1 MRRPVLSIGLL
12 KGGGDVGAY
21 YSADDY
27 YSADAA
33 DLHEGRELD
42 EAGPEPAAAGD
53 DVGEGGPG
61 FGERGA
67 GSGGAGGG
75 RDSDCRENESE
86 RGNRADSSNQTKY
99 ASGDAEREPS
109 GSPRDPSQAASAG
122 GGEEES
128 TPRGKGQWFG
138 RGADA
143 LGLRGPVDPQTLNA
157 IIRGELPNGDVLGT
171 RPDPATG
178 ERQHTGGWDLT
189 FSAPK
194 SVSVLAEITG
204 NRELFKAHND
214 AVKAAVTWLEE
225 EAATIRRT
233 GWLGKK
239 TQLTGNLVVAMFQH
253 DTSRA
258 QDPQL
263 HTHALVLNA
272 TQRDDGGWRSLHS
285 RPLFEHKMAAGNVY
299 RAALALS
306 LRRAGFEIERTH
318 ADGRFE
324 IASVPKEVIETF
336 SKRRADIDAKL
347 AEWNQE
353 GPAMSANAALKTR
366 EHKRPLSMNERREA
380 WVAESAAL
388 GFDPAQA
395 LREGRSA
402 GDRMAPVTQVER
414 LAILRNAIDR
424 LSEREAAFTNADLI
438 GATLAAGMG
447 KLDVEATKRVAG
459 DATRTK
465 GIDLYEAR
473 IGERKAWTT
482 PKAAQQEQRIEAQVE
497 RGRDSADAILGRR
510 QVDKQL
516 KNSPLNEGQRDAV
529 KLIVSSKDQFVA
541 IVGRPGTGKTT
552 MVGYVKQILDREGYT
567 AIGMAPNGAAAKE
580 LAEGGRLG
588 VARTVASQVA
598 RVGRD
603 VARLRGMAPGERDR
617 LMEGFRKQVWI
628 VDESS
633 QLANAD
639 MRKLIQLASFTG
651 AKVALIGDPAQLEA
665 INAGRPF
672 DRLIKT
678 GIRHVEMTEIHRQ
691 HNLEDRVLVQT
702 AIDRDISKAMTLLDP
717 KIRELG
723 GNREAELV
731 RRWWESGDRS
741 QTLMVSMRNEVKT
754 RLNDRAREYLQD
766 AGELGQQT
774 EARQLFPVFGQKA
787 DRGHA
792 ASYKSGDVLRFGRDY
807 AKMEIGQDTYWRV
820 LNVDGKTSINRLTIS
835 DGEQILSFDA
845 RDART
850 ALRHA
855 EHFRPRTTTL
865 AVNDRIVW
873 NRPDRDR
880 KLVNG
885 DVLTV
890 EGVSKRGVIARTP
903 DGRTVDF
910 APKPDIVAGGT
921 HQDQHW
927 EHYYATSL
935 YKSQG
940 KTADRVLVDAPVQD
954 AHMLNH
960 HAFLVGVSRHRES
973 LTFFTDDKA
982 ELAKRIIH
990 NPGDKTSAQ
999 ESIGEERADR
1009 LRSTLELISRAFG
1022 SSSRPAEPSPIDSI
1036 MDGIKRS
1043 PEFSRDRERLSPHVT
1058 ALLERTPVSDLDLEP
1073 PPRNP
1078 ERSIGLREL
1087 QR

>member
-1 MRRPVLSIGLL
+1 MLSIGLL

-33 DLHEGRELD
+33 DLPDSVAPDEPHLEIARAGGDDGELGPGVEGRE
-42 EAGPEPAAAGD
+42 
-53 DVGEGGPG
+53 VGVGR
-61 FGERGA
+61 RGA
-67 GSGGAGGG
+67 AGAGG
-75 RDSDCRENESE
+75 DPEE
-86 RGNRADSSNQTKY
+86 RGVEPNSSHRDP
-99 ASGDAEREPS
+99 ASGDAREARDGTERAPGAPQADRPGPTATGAERGGE
-109 GSPRDPSQAASAG
+109 GSPT
-122 GGEEES
+122 GEP
-128 TPRGKGQWFG
+128 TRGKGQWFG
-138 RGADA
+138 KGAEA
-143 LGLRGPVDPQTLNA
+143 LDLRGPVDSQVLNA
-157 IIRGELPNGDVLGT
+157 IIRGELPNGEVLGT
-171 RPDPATG
+171 RPNASTG

-194 SVSVLAEITG
+194 SVSVLAEITA
-204 NRELFKAHND
+204 NRELFKAHNA
-214 AVKAAVTWLEE
+214 AVKEAVTWLEA

-239 TQLTGNLVVAMFQH
+239 TELTGNLVVAMFQH

-272 TQRDDGGWRSLHS
+272 TQRDDGKWRSLHS
-285 RPLFEHKMAAGNVY
+285 RPHFEHKMAAGNVY

-306 LRRAGFEIERTH
+306 LQRAGFEIEQTH

-324 IASVPKEVIETF
+324 IAGVPKEVLETF

-347 AEWNQE
+347 TEWNQDGAE
-353 GPAMSANAALKTR
+353 MSARAALKTR
-366 EHKRPLSMNERREA
+366 SRKGALSMVERRETWA
-380 WVAESAAL
+380 AEAAAH
-388 GFDPAQA
+388 GFDAAQA
-395 LREGRSA
+395 LREGMSGRDQRRAIS
-402 GDRMAPVTQVER
+402 DDEKV
-414 LAILRNAIDR
+414 AILRNAIDR

-447 KLDVEATKRVAG
+447 RLAAADAMAIAG

-465 GIDLYEAR
+465 GLDLYEAR

-497 RGRDSADAILGRR
+497 RGRDSFDAILSRR
-510 QVDKQL
+510 QVDKHL
-516 KNSPLNEGQRDAV
+516 KTSSLNQGQRDAV
-529 KLIVSSKDQFVA
+529 KLIVSSTDQFVA
-541 IVGRPGTGKTT
+541 VVGRPGTGKTT
-552 MVGYVKQILDREGYT
+552 MVGQVKELLDREGYT
-567 AIGMAPNGAAAKE
+567 AVGMAPNGAAAKE

-588 VARTVASQVA
+588 VARTVASQIA
-598 RVGRD
+598 RVGGE
-603 VARLRGMAPGERDR
+603 VARLRSMEPSERDR

-633 QLANAD
+633 QLANAE

-651 AKVALIGDPAQLEA
+651 AKIALIGDPAQLEA

-691 HNLEDRVLVQT
+691 RKLEDRVLVQT
-702 AIDRDISKAMTLLDP
+702 AIDRDIAKAMTLLDP
-717 KIRELG
+717 NIRELG

-731 RRWWESGDRS
+731 RQWWESGNRS
-741 QTLMVSMRNEVKT
+741 ETLMVSMRNEVKT
-754 RLNDRAREYLQD
+754 RLNDRARDYRRE
-766 AGELGQQT
+766 AGELGQET
-774 EARQLFPVFGQKA
+774 DARQLFPVFGQKS

-792 ASYKSGDVLRFGRDY
+792 ASYKAGDVLRFGRDY
-807 AKMEIGQDTYWRV
+807 RKMEIGQDTYWRV
-820 LNVDGKTSINRLTIS
+820 LGVDGKTSINRLTIS
-835 DGEQILSFDA
+835 NGEQILSFDA
-845 RDART
+845 KHAKH

-873 NRPDRDR
+873 NRPDRD
-880 KLVNG
+880 KNLVNG

-890 EGVSKRGVIARTP
+890 EGISERGISAKTS
-903 DGRTVDF
+903 DGRTIEF
-910 APKPDIVAGGT
+910 SPQPDGTTGGV

-940 KTADRVLVDAPVQD
+940 KTAEHVLVDAPMQD

-960 HAFLVGVSRHRES
+960 HAFLVGISRHRDS
-973 LTFFTDDKA
+973 VVFFTDDKE
-982 ELAKRIIH
+982 ELARRIIH
-990 NPGDKTSAQ
+990 NPGDKTSSQEGLAQ
-999 ESIGEERADR
+999 ERTDR
-1009 LRSTLELISRAFG
+1009 LRGVVKLISEAFAR
-1022 SSSRPAEPSPIDSI
+1022 SPKPAEPTVVETI
-1036 MDGIKRS
+1036 MEGVKAS
-1043 PEFSRDRERLSPHVT
+1043 PELARDRERLPPHIA
-1058 ALLERTPVSDLDLEP
+1058 ALVNRAPAPAHDLEP
-1073 PPRNP
+1073 PPRDP
-1078 ERSIGLREL
+1078 ERQIGN
-1087 QR
+1087 